1 MRPRRRR
8 SFPAR
13 LRVAAL
19 ALVAAGAAS
28 VAVVPPVIGAGESA
42 VRAAASAWDGVFG
55 ERAQPVSEGRMIVV
69 LEAPSLAER
78 LAQAETPPTAEDQMR
93 WVAEADASQ
102 RLLLARLAER
112 GLNVERVRSFTK
124 TLNGFS
130 AVLDARAAAEL
141 GRTEGI
147 AGVYPVRTLYPAAL
161 TADVLTGAQF
171 RAGVGRRPE
180 VGLPGYDGSGIRI
193 GLLDGGVA
201 LDHPSLAGSVLRG
214 YDLVDR
220 DRVPEAEP
228 KPDESAVVET
238 HGTRMA
244 GLLVGSGGPA
254 GLQGV
259 APGAQLLPIRILGWE
274 RAADGEYALLG
285 HGDDLLA
292 GLERA
297 VDPDGDGDTEDA
309 LPIALAAVV
318 EPYASFP
325 DSPESRAVEGAGRL
339 GTLVVAA
346 AGNDGRAGRGFGT
359 VGSPGGAPAA
369 LTVGASDSR
378 TEAIESS
385 VRLTVDGDEILAE
398 PLPVLGSL
406 PPGGSLP
413 VAALGGPSLAEP
425 ARAGDDIA
433 DGSVLADYFDAQGVS
448 RVAGRAALVPGG
460 GPLDERVRNAVAA
473 GATVVLVAGGDAA
486 PGSVD
491 LDETTSVP
499 VVALPPEA
507 GREAFETLTD
517 GGAVSVAFEEARL
530 VPNETAGEVAPFSS
544 GGMAFSGHVKPD
556 VVAPGVGIAT
566 TDAGTDADG
575 SARYA
580 TATGSSVAA
589 ALVAGSA
596 AALLQARPGLT
607 TGELRSLIVGSAR
620 QIVLD
625 GEAVPVTVQG
635 TGIVDLPAAAAAE
648 LAVEPVTLAF
658 GRAGRDAWRVTQTV
672 RVRNLAARD
681 LEIGFGLSRDRLG
694 GPELSFSAAPSS
706 LSLQAGASGE
716 VTLVASGDGPL
727 EGEAGGAF
735 VVQPE
740 GSRPVRVPWAVGFRD
755 EQPPALLGEVSLSEE
770 EFQASDASPAVL
782 TFLAGGVVVEADGQA
797 IEPVQLL
804 TAELWT
810 AKGRRLGVLARMHDL
825 LPGRYAV
832 GVTGR
837 DGNGRALRPGRYVLR
852 LHAEPPAGDV
862 GAQAT
867 VRDVPFRLLPR

>member
-1 MRPRRRR
+1 MRPRRR

-13 LRVAAL
+13 LRVAVL
-19 ALVAAGAAS
+19 ALVAAGAAG

-55 ERAQPVSEGRMIVV
+55 ERAQPVAEGRMIVV
-69 LEAPSLAER
+69 LEAPSVAER
-78 LAQAETPPTAEDQMR
+78 IAQAETPPTAEDQMR

-102 RLLLARLAER
+102 RLLVARLRER
-112 GLNVERVRSFTK
+112 GLDVERVRSFTK

-141 GRTEGI
+141 GRMDGI

-161 TADVLTGAQF
+161 TAEALAGAQF
-171 RAGVGRRPE
+171 RAGAGRRPE
-180 VGLPGYDGSGIRI
+180 PRLAGYDGSGIRI
-193 GLLDGGVA
+193 ALLDGGVA
-201 LDHPSLAGSVLRG
+201 LDHPSLEGRVLRG
-214 YDLVDR
+214 FDLVDR
-220 DRVPEAEP
+220 DRLPEAEA
-228 KPDESAVVET
+228 KPDEPAVVET

-244 GLLVGSGGPA
+244 GILVGSGGPA
-254 GLQGV
+254 GLEGV

-297 VDPDGDGDTEDA
+297 VDPNGDGSTEDA
-309 LPIALAAVV
+309 LPVALAAVV

-325 DSPESRAVEGAGRL
+325 DSPESRAVEGAARL

-359 VGSPGGAPAA
+359 VGAPGGAPAA

-378 TEAIESS
+378 AEAIESS

-398 PLPVLGSL
+398 ALPVLGSL

-413 VAALGGPSLAEP
+413 VAALGGPSLAKP
-425 ARAGDDIA
+425 ARAADDVA
-433 DGSVLADYFDAQGVS
+433 DGSVLADFFDAQGVS

-460 GPLDERVRNAVAA
+460 GPLDERVRNAAAA
-473 GATVVLVAGGDAA
+473 GASVVLVAGGDAA
-486 PGSVD
+486 AGSVD
-491 LDETTSVP
+491 LDETTAVP
-499 VVALPPEA
+499 VVSLPPEA
-507 GREAFETLTD
+507 GREAFETLAE
-517 GGAVSVAFEEARL
+517 GGAVSVAFDEARL

-544 GGMAFSGHVKPD
+544 GGMAFGGHVKPD

-580 TATGSSVAA
+580 TATGSSVSA

-596 AALLQARPGLT
+596 AALLQARPGLSAA
-607 TGELRSLIVGSAR
+607 ELRSLVVGSAR

-625 GEAVPVTVQG
+625 GESVPVTVQG
-635 TGIVDLPAAAAAE
+635 AGIVDPAAAAAAE
-648 LAVEPVTLAF
+648 LVVEPVSLAF
-658 GRAGRDAWRVTQTV
+658 GRAGRDEWQVKQTV
-672 RVRNLAARD
+672 RIRNLATRA
-681 LEIGFGLSRDRLG
+681 LELGFGLSRDTSE
-694 GPELSFSAAPSS
+694 GPELAFSAVPAS
-706 LSLQAGASGE
+706 LALEAGASGE
-716 VTLVASGDGPL
+716 VTLLASGTGPL

-740 GSRPVRVPWAVGFRD
+740 GSRAVRVPWAVSFRG
-755 EQPPALLGEVSLSEE
+755 ESPPALLTEVRLSEE
-770 EFQASDASPAVL
+770 EFRASDASPAVL
-782 TFLAGGVVVEADGQA
+782 TFVAGGVVAEADGQA

-810 AKGRRLGVLARMHDL
+810 AKGRRLGVLSRMHDL

-837 DGNGRALRPGRYVLR
+837 DGNGKALRPGRYVLR
-852 LHAEPPAGDV
+852 LVAEPPAGDV

>member
-1 MRPRRRR
+1 MRPRRR

-13 LRVAAL
+13 LRVAVL
-19 ALVAAGAAS
+19 ALVAAGAAG

-55 ERAQPVSEGRMIVV
+55 ERAQPVAEGRMIVV
-69 LEAPSLAER
+69 LEAPSVAER
-78 LAQAETPPTAEDQMR
+78 IAQAEAPPTAEDQMR

-102 RLLLARLAER
+102 RLLVARLRER
-112 GLNVERVRSFTK
+112 GLDVERVRSFTK

-141 GRTEGI
+141 GRMDGI
-147 AGVYPVRTLYPAAL
+147 AGVYPVRTLYPASL
-161 TADVLTGAQF
+161 TAEILAGAQF
-171 RAGVGRRPE
+171 RAGAGRRPE
-180 VGLPGYDGSGIRI
+180 LGLAGYDGSGIRI
-193 GLLDGGVA
+193 ALLDGGVA
-201 LDHPSLAGSVLRG
+201 LDHPSLEGRVLRG
-214 YDLVDR
+214 FDLVDR
-220 DRVPEAEP
+220 DRLPEAEA
-228 KPDESAVVET
+228 KPDEPAVVET

-244 GLLVGSGGPA
+244 GILVGSGGPA
-254 GLQGV
+254 GLEGV
-259 APGAQLLPIRILGWE
+259 APRAQLLPIRILGWE

-297 VDPDGDGDTEDA
+297 VDPNGDGSTEDA
-309 LPIALAAVV
+309 LPLALAAVV

-325 DSPESRAVEGAGRL
+325 DSPESRAVEGAARL

-359 VGSPGGAPAA
+359 VGAPGGAPAA

-378 TEAIESS
+378 AEAIESS

-398 PLPVLGSL
+398 ALPVLGSL

-413 VAALGGPSLAEP
+413 VAALGGASLAEP
-425 ARAGDDIA
+425 ARAADDVA
-433 DGSVLADYFDAQGVS
+433 DGSVLADFFDAQGVS
-448 RVAGRAALVPGG
+448 RVAGRAALLPGG
-460 GPLDERVRNAVAA
+460 GPLDDRVRNAAAA
-473 GATVVLVAGGDAA
+473 GASVVLVAGGDAA
-486 PGSVD
+486 AGSVD
-491 LDETTSVP
+491 LDETTAVP
-499 VVALPPEA
+499 VVSLPPEA
-507 GREAFETLTD
+507 GREAFETLAD
-517 GGAVSVAFEEARL
+517 GGAVSVAFDEARL

-544 GGMAFSGHVKPD
+544 GGMAFGGHVKPD

-580 TATGSSVAA
+580 TATGSSVSA

-596 AALLQARPGLT
+596 AALLQARPGLSAA
-607 TGELRSLIVGSAR
+607 ELRSLIVGSAR

-625 GEAVPVTVQG
+625 GESVPVTVQG
-635 TGIVDLPAAAAAE
+635 AGIVDPAAAAAAE
-648 LAVEPVTLAF
+648 LVVEPVSLAF
-658 GRAGRDAWRVTQTV
+658 GRAGRDEWQVKQTV
-672 RVRNLAARD
+672 RIRNLATRA
-681 LEIGFGLSRDRLG
+681 LELGFGLSRDTSE
-694 GPELSFSAAPSS
+694 GPELSFSAVPAS
-706 LSLQAGASGE
+706 LSLEAGASGE
-716 VTLVASGDGPL
+716 VTLLASGTGPL
-727 EGEAGGAF
+727 EGQAGGAF

-740 GSRPVRVPWAVGFRD
+740 GSRAVRVPWAVSFRG
-755 EQPPALLGEVSLSEE
+755 ESPPALLTEVRLSAE
-770 EFQASDASPAVL
+770 EFRASDASPAVL
-782 TFLAGGVVVEADGQA
+782 TFVAGGVVAEADGQA

-837 DGNGRALRPGRYVLR
+837 DGNGKVLRPGRYVLR
-852 LHAEPPAGDV
+852 LVAQPPAGDV